1 MPEFFD
7 VHVHSAP
14 SGRERS
20 ADDLTAAGNLAAA
33 GYAGGVL
40 KEHCEPTVG
49 RAVAASAATGISIF
63 GGVVLNAPVGGINPY
78 AVESCL
84 RLGGRVV
91 WMPTVDAYA
100 QRNSGWEHPVVCT
113 PVSPAAAYALPPVEG
128 SLEREARRILELV
141 AEADAVIA
149 TGHIGAEEVGW
160 LVSAAR
166 EAGVRRVLLT
176 HPGLLVP
183 GLSASRTRELVEM
196 GAYAEI
202 TSLQYTS
209 GDHSAE
215 ELAAF
220 ITEVGPERCVLS
232 SDAGAA
238 GNPGHVEAL
247 AALMEALAAAG
258 LDPGALN
265 AMAGENPYNLVAP

>member
-1 MPEFFD
+1 MVEFFD

-14 SGRERS
+14 SGRARS
-20 ADDLTAAGNLAAA
+20 ADDLTAARNLAAA

-40 KEHCEPTVG
+40 KEHCEPTAG
-49 RAVAASAATGISIF
+49 RAMAASATTGLEIF
-63 GGVVLNAPVGGINPY
+63 GGVVLNAPAGGINPY

-100 QRNSGWEHPVVCT
+100 QRTSGWEHPVVCT
-113 PVSPAAAYALPPVEG
+113 PTSPAAAYALPPVDG
-128 SLEREARRILELV
+128 ALETEARRVLDLV

-149 TGHIGAEEVGW
+149 TGHIGADEVGW
-160 LVSAAR
+160 LVTAAR
-166 EAGVRRVLLT
+166 EHGVRRVLLT
-176 HPGLLVP
+176 HPGLRVP
-183 GLSASRTRELVEM
+183 GLSASRTRELCDR
-196 GAYAEI
+196 GAFAEI

-220 ITEVGPERCVLS
+220 ITEIGPGRCVLS
-232 SDAGAA
+232 SDAGAV
-238 GNPGHVEAL
+238 GNPGHVEGL
-247 AALMEALAAAG
+247 AALLEALTDAG
-258 LDPGALN
+258 LDRAALE
-265 AMAGENPYNLVAP
+265 AMAGENPYNLVTP

>member
-1 MPEFFD
+1 MPDFFD

-14 SGRERS
+14 SGRPRS
-20 ADDLTAAGNLAAA
+20 ADDLTAARNLAAA

-40 KEHCEPTVG
+40 KEHCELTVG
-49 RAVAASAATGISIF
+49 RAVAASAATGLSIY

-84 RLGGRVV
+84 HLGGRVV
-91 WMPTVDAYA
+91 WMPTVDAHA
-100 QRNSGWEHPVVCT
+100 QRSSGWEHPVVCT
-113 PVSPAAAYALPPVEG
+113 PTSPEAAYALPPVEG
-128 SLEREARRILELV
+128 ALEKHARRILDLV
-141 AEADAVIA
+141 AAADAVIA

-160 LVSAAR
+160 LVTAAR
-166 EAGVRRVLLT
+166 EHGVRRVLLT
-176 HPGLLVP
+176 HPGLIVP
-183 GLSASRTRELVEM
+183 GLSASRTRELTEL

-209 GDHSAE
+209 GGHSAE

-220 ITEVGPERCVLS
+220 ITEVGPQRCVLS

-238 GNPGHVEAL
+238 GAPGHVEGL
-247 AALMEALAAAG
+247 AALMEALTAAG
-258 LDPGALN
+258 LDPGAVQ
-265 AMAGENPYNLVAP
+265 AMAGENPYALVAP